1 MKPASSAIQW
11 QHDGLVAGIDEAG
24 RGPVAGPVVAAAVVL
39 PPGFDPT
46 GIDDSKKLTS
56 RQREIAY
63 ARIVAGATA
72 WSIGIVEADEI
83 DRINI
88 LKATHV
94 AMRRALEGLGIL
106 VERVLVDGLPVPGLH
121 PNSHAVVG
129 GDGIHVQ
136 IAAASILAKVTRDRL
151 MAEHHR
157 QWPAYGFDRHK
168 GYLSATH
175 RSALD
180 RHGPCPI
187 HRRSFAPVSQM
198 CLDDF

>member
-11 QHDGLVAGIDEAG
+11 QQDGLVAGIDEAG

-46 GIDDSKKLTS
+46 GIDDSKKLTA

-63 ARIVAGATA
+63 ARLVAEATA

-88 LKATHV
+88 LKATYV

-106 VERVLVDGLPVPGLH
+106 VERVLIDGLPVPGLH

-129 GDGIHVQ
+129 GDGIHVE

-157 QWPAYGFDRHK
+157 RWPEYGFDRHK
-168 GYLSATH
+168 GYLSETH

-180 RHGPCPI
+180 QHGPCPI

-198 CLDDF
+198 SLDDI